1 MTLTP
6 DTLRESRQAQ
16 SPASAWGPVSAG
28 QNSAT
33 NSEGLPLLRMW
44 EGGEFSGL
52 RTLENKGQT
61 QIEFGVII
69 LHRRTFNFFV
79 RLFITRFIGRSL
91 RGEKEAV
98 PSS

>member
-33 NSEGLPLLRMW
+33 NSGGLSSLRMW
-44 EGGEFSGL
+44 EGVEFSGL
-52 RTLENKGQT
+52 QTLENKGQT
-61 QIEFGVII
+61 QIELGVII
-69 LHRRTFNFFV
+69 LHRRIFNFFC
-79 RLFITRFIGRSL
+79 LFITGFIGRSL

-98 PSS
+98 PST